1 MLQRSKIIFIA
12 GLPCGPQ
19 FSQRQTSPDR
29 GLESTT
35 ASGERMIFDTHITDD
50 TDALRDTV
58 KRMCDAELAPRA
70 AAIDHDNQFPMD
82 MWRKF
87 GDLGLLGISIP
98 EEFGGTGMGYLAH
111 SVAMEEVSRAS
122 GAVGLAYGAHSNL
135 CVNNLYLNGN
145 DAQRKKYLP
154 KLCSGEHV
162 GALAMSEPGAG
173 SDVVGSMACRAEKKG
188 DRYIANGNK
197 MWITNGPHADTLI
210 VYMRTAPKEMGSKA
224 MTAFIVEKGMKGFRT
239 AQKLDK
245 LGMRGSD
252 TCELV
257 FEDCE
262 IPEENILGNINGG
275 VKVLMA
281 GLDTERTVLSAGPIG
296 IMQAAMDIVLPYVH
310 ERKQF
315 GAEIGTFGLMQ
326 GKLAD
331 MYVALQS
338 SRAFTYRVAEML
350 DQGRGRAARK
360 DAAACILYASECA
373 VKVALEA
380 IQTLGGN
387 GYINEYPAGRL
398 LRDAK
403 LYDIGAGTNEIRRM
417 LIGRELFG
425 ESA

>member
-1 MLQRSKIIFIA
+1 
-12 GLPCGPQ
+12 
-19 FSQRQTSPDR
+19 
-29 GLESTT
+29 
-35 ASGERMIFDTHITDD
+35 MIFDTHISDD

-58 KRMCDAELAPRA
+58 KRLCDDALAPRA
-70 AAIDHDNQFPMD
+70 AQIDHDNTFPMD
-82 MWRKF
+82 MWKKF
-87 GDLGLLGISIP
+87 GDMGLLGVSIP
-98 EEFGGTGMGYLAH
+98 EEFGGTGMGYVAH
-111 SVAMEEVSRAS
+111 TVAMEEISRAS
-122 GAVGLAYGAHSNL
+122 GSVGLAYGAHSNL
-135 CVNNLYLNGN
+135 CVNNLYLNGT
-145 DAQRKKYLP
+145 DAQRAKYLP
-154 KLCSGEHV
+154 TLCSGEHV

-188 DRYIANGNK
+188 DRWIANGNK

-210 VYMRTAPKEMGSKA
+210 VYMRTAPREMGSKA
-224 MTAFIVEKGMKGFRT
+224 MTAFIVERGFKGFRT

-262 IPEENILGNINGG
+262 IPDENVLGQVNGG
-275 VKVLMA
+275 TTVLMK

-296 IMQAAMDIVLPYVH
+296 IMQAAMDVVLPYIH

-315 GAEIGTFGLMQ
+315 GAAIGTFGLMQ
-326 GKLAD
+326 GKVAD
-331 MYVALQS
+331 MYVALQT
-338 SRAFTYRVAEML
+338 SRAFTYKVANML

-360 DAAACILYASECA
+360 DAAACILYASESA
-373 VKVALEA
+373 VRVTLEA
-380 IQTLGGN
+380 IQCLGGN
-387 GYINEYPAGRL
+387 GYINEYSTGRL
-398 LRDAK
+398 FRDAK

>member
-1 MLQRSKIIFIA
+1 
-12 GLPCGPQ
+12 
-19 FSQRQTSPDR
+19 
-29 GLESTT
+29 
-35 ASGERMIFDTHITDD
+35 MIFDTHISDD
-50 TDALRDTV
+50 TDALRDSV
-58 KRMCDAELAPRA
+58 KRMCDDELAPRA
-70 AAIDHDNQFPMD
+70 ADIDQQNEFPMD
-82 MWRKF
+82 MWKKL
-87 GDLGLLGISIP
+87 GSLGLLGISIP
-98 EEFGGTGMGYLAH
+98 EEYGGTGLGYLAH
-111 SVAMEEVSRAS
+111 TVAMEEVSRAS
-122 GAVGLAYGAHSNL
+122 ASVGLAYGAHSNL
-135 CVNNLYLNGN
+135 CVNNLYLNGSE
-145 DAQRKKYLP
+145 AQRKKYLP
-154 KLCSGEHV
+154 RLSSGEFV

-188 DRYIANGNK
+188 SHYVANGNK
-197 MWITNGPHADTLI
+197 MWITNGPHADVLI
-210 VYMRTAPKEMGSKA
+210 VYMRTAPKDEGSRA

-262 IPEENILGNINGG
+262 IPEENILGEFNAGSR
-275 VKVLMA
+275 VLMR
-281 GLDTERTVLSAGPIG
+281 GLDTERTVLSGGPIG
-296 IMQAAMDIVLPYVH
+296 IMQAAMDVVLPYVH

-315 GAEIGTFGLMQ
+315 GQPIGTFGLMQ
-326 GKLAD
+326 GKVAD

-338 SRAFTYRVAEML
+338 SRAFSYRVATML

-373 VKVALEA
+373 VKVTLEA
-380 IQTLGGN
+380 IQALGGN
-387 GYINEYPAGRL
+387 GYINEYPTGRL

>member
-1 MLQRSKIIFIA
+1 
-12 GLPCGPQ
+12 
-19 FSQRQTSPDR
+19 
-29 GLESTT
+29 
-35 ASGERMIFDTHITDD
+35 MIFDTHISDD

-58 KRMCDAELAPRA
+58 RRLCDDELAPRA
-70 AAIDHDNQFPMD
+70 AQIDHDNAFPMD
-82 MWRKF
+82 MWRKL
-87 GDLGLLGISIP
+87 GDLGLLGITVP

-111 SVAMEEVSRAS
+111 LIAMEEVSRGSAS
-122 GAVGLAYGAHSNL
+122 VGLAYGAHSNL

-145 DAQRKKYLP
+145 DAQRRKYLP
-154 KLCSGEHV
+154 KLCTGEFV

-188 DRYIANGNK
+188 DRWIANGNK
-197 MWITNGPHADTLI
+197 MWITNGPHADVLI

-224 MTAFIVEKGMKGFRT
+224 MTAFIIEKGFKGFRT

-245 LGMRGSD
+245 FGMRGSD

-262 IPEENILGNINGG
+262 IPEENVLGEVNLGSR
-275 VKVLMA
+275 VLMK
-281 GLDTERTVLSAGPIG
+281 GLDTERTVLSGGPIG
-296 IMQAAMDIVLPYVH
+296 IMQSAMDYVLPYVH

-315 GAEIGTFGLMQ
+315 GHAIGTFELMQ
-326 GKLAD
+326 GKIAD

-338 SRAFTYRVAEML
+338 SRAFSYRVAQML
-350 DQGRGRAARK
+350 DMGRGRAARK
-360 DAAACILYASECA
+360 DASACILYASESA
-373 VKVALEA
+373 VKVTLEA
-380 IQTLGGN
+380 IQCLGGN
-387 GYINEYPAGRL
+387 GYINEYPTGRL

-417 LIGRELFG
+417 LIGRELFE